1 MNELQL
7 LQLTLEELA
16 YLAGRAETVEDRR
29 KVDEL
34 LRATSTEVDEGSSP
48 NSSG

>member
-34 LRATSTEVDEGSSP
+34 LRATSTEVAEGSSP
-48 NSSG
+48 N